1 MQTGHRFHHLG
12 IAVRDMDGAIESYAQ
27 MLGLRLLGPPVDDPI
42 QRVRVCFLG
51 SDAPGEIVYE
61 LVTPLV
67 AGEKS
72 PIDRVLEKG
81 NTSYHVCYE
90 VPGLERA
97 IADLVAAGCYVIAEP
112 VPAVA
117 FAGRRI
123 AWLMTGTRHLIEL
136 LEATTP

>member
-67 AGEKS
+67 A
-72 PIDRVLEKG
+72 
-81 NTSYHVCYE
+81 
-90 VPGLERA
+90 
-97 IADLVAAGCYVIAEP
+97 AGCYVIAEP